1 MLRNGEEERAGET
14 PAGSASIEDTAAVA
28 RLSRDYGEIASLM
41 AQLDEQVGS
50 FTENM
55 SKLNESAPKH
65 AGLSA
70 LWEEQAD
77 AIKQE
82 LQQRSDPGH
91 LQKKSNSK
99 PAKSKQPTSPK
110 RRGRHR
116 KEAEEKANDKNDPL
130 VFV

>member
-1 MLRNGEEERAGET
+1 MPRNGEEERAG
-14 PAGSASIEDTAAVA
+14 SASMGDTTAFA
-28 RLSRDYGEIASLM
+28 RLSHDYGEIASLM

-55 SKLNESAPKH
+55 SKLNESAPKQ

-77 AIKQE
+77 TIKQE
-82 LQQRSDPGH
+82 LRQRSDFGQS
-91 LQKKSNSK
+91 QKKANNST
-99 PAKSKQPTSPK
+99 AKSKQPTSPK

-116 KEAEEKANDKNDPL
+116 KAAEEKANDKNDPL